1 MSTGVRGVHID
12 LPSKPLLQSP
22 PMLDAKVWWPLFPL
36 LLLIVIV
43 CLTWALVLAV
53 RGRHDPRARWLQAGA
68 FTCYL
73 LAAVS
78 AVGSERGAVSPNLH
92 RPFSLATQLCL
103 LLALVHHWRS
113 PRRSLRWLNA
123 AAWAGILADTALHV
137 LMVRR

>member
-1 MSTGVRGVHID
+1 MSTGVRRSPID

-53 RGRHDPRARWLQAGA
+53 RGGYDPRARWLQVGA

-78 AVGSERGAVSPNLH
+78 AVASERGAVSANLH

-103 LLALVHHWRS
+103 LLALIHHWRS
-113 PRRSLRWLNA
+113 PRRALRWLNA

>member
-1 MSTGVRGVHID
+1 
-12 LPSKPLLQSP
+12 
-22 PMLDAKVWWPLFPL
+22 MLDARVWWPLFPL

-43 CLTWALVLAV
+43 CLTWALVLVV
-53 RGRHDPRARWLQAGA
+53 RGTHSARARWLQVGA
-68 FTCYL
+68 FSCYV

-78 AVGSERGAVSPNLH
+78 AIASERGVVSANLH

-103 LLALVHHWRS
+103 LLALVQHWGS
-113 PRRSLRWLNA
+113 PHRSLRWLNA

>member
-1 MSTGVRGVHID
+1 
-12 LPSKPLLQSP
+12 
-22 PMLDAKVWWPLFPL
+22 MLDAKVWWPLFPL

-53 RGRHDPRARWLQAGA
+53 RGGHALRAKWLQVGA

-78 AVGSERGAVSPNLH
+78 AVASERGAVSANLH
-92 RPFSLATQLCL
+92 RPFSLATQLFL
-103 LLALVHHWRS
+103 LLAVVYHWNS
-113 PRRSLRWLNA
+113 PNRSLRWLNV

>member
-1 MSTGVRGVHID
+1 
-12 LPSKPLLQSP
+12 
-22 PMLDAKVWWPLFPL
+22 MLDARVWWPLFPL

-53 RGRHDPRARWLQAGA
+53 RGKKQEPRARWLQVGA
-68 FTCYL
+68 FSCYL

-78 AVGSERGAVSPNLH
+78 AIASERGAVSANLH

-103 LLALVHHWRS
+103 LLALIHHWNSSQRA
-113 PRRSLRWLNA
+113 LRWLNA

>member
-1 MSTGVRGVHID
+1 
-12 LPSKPLLQSP
+12 
-22 PMLDAKVWWPLFPL
+22 MLDAKVWWPLFPL

-53 RGRHDPRARWLQAGA
+53 RGTCSARARWIQVGA

-78 AVGSERGAVSPNLH
+78 AIASERGAVSTNLH

-103 LLALVHHWRS
+103 LLALVHQWRS
-113 PRRSLRWLNA
+113 PQRALRWLNA
-123 AAWAGILADTALHV
+123 AAWAGILADTALHL

>member
-43 CLTWALVLAV
+43 CLTWALVLVV
-53 RGRHDPRARWLQAGA
+53 RGRHDPRARWLQVGA

-78 AVGSERGAVSPNLH
+78 AVGSERGAVSANLS
-92 RPFSLATQLCL
+92 RPFFLAAHVCLFLCL
-103 LLALVHHWRS
+103 CA
-113 PRRSLRWLNA
+113 
-123 AAWAGILADTALHV
+123 
-137 LMVRR
+137 